1 MAAPLNAIPAIEAGI
16 SAVKQP
22 DAPVLNPKDSA
33 LPAERAAIL
42 RIFGQN
48 TFWLWL
54 DLGALRIGSLLAGF
68 FLIRYLGPHD
78 FGLYSTAIAIG
89 FLVNAVSDLGLTRYT
104 ARAVAADALEG
115 PPILSLTVMTTA
127 VFAALEVAGLI
138 FTLLTG
144 HLAAAAI
151 CAGLLINNFEGT
163 SILCSAMLT
172 AKLRSRQILPG
183 SVLSTVALITVSLLV
198 IFLKLS
204 VTTFLILGIFRSAS
218 VLGVRLWQ
226 LRDLR
231 PSMSFLSAPRLFR
244 LLRSAWPFFCYNITQ
259 VGYSRISIVCFGL
272 VASENM
278 VGLFSAA
285 FVLSDIFPQW
295 SYAMSGA
302 LLPLWTRLFESG
314 RKSELLE
321 LRESLL
327 DVIMIICV
335 PAVIAMLIFAP
346 QICALLGT
354 RFAASALVLRILAY
368 RILLSVV
375 DGFLGHGF
383 LIAINQVRQRQRAQ
397 AWSLVL
403 LGVLTLV
410 LGKSY
415 GPAGAAGALLFS
427 DCFLILQYI
436 VILSRLRLAVSG
448 KLLFPCLVAGAA
460 MAIAVFLV
468 GSTFLIAKLALGLV
482 AYAILLLVLSRPR
495 LIGASRTLRHCLSGT

>member
-1 MAAPLNAIPAIEAGI
+1 MAAP
-16 SAVKQP
+16 SKAV
-22 DAPVLNPKDSA
+22 PVLEVEIAAVMQQDATVSNPSDSA

-42 RIFGQN
+42 RIFGKN
-48 TFWLWL
+48 SFWLWL

-78 FGLYSTAIAIG
+78 FGLYSTAIAVG
-89 FLVNAVSDLGLTRYT
+89 FLVNAVTDLGLTRYT
-104 ARAVAADALEG
+104 ARAVAADASEG
-115 PPILSLTVMTTA
+115 TPILSLTAMTTA

-138 FTLLTG
+138 FTFLTG

-163 SILCSAMLT
+163 SILCSTMLT

-183 SVLSTVALITVSLLV
+183 SVLSTVALITISLLV

-204 VTTFLILGIFRSAS
+204 VTTFLILGIVRSAS

-226 LRDLR
+226 LRDLL
-231 PSMSFLSAPRLFR
+231 PSMNLWNTMQIPR

-259 VGYSRISIVCFGL
+259 VSYSRISIVCFGL

-302 LLPLWTRLFESG
+302 LLPLWTRLFENG

-327 DVIMIICV
+327 DVIVIICV
-335 PAVIAMLIFAP
+335 PAAVAMLIFAP

-383 LIAINQVRQRQRAQ
+383 LIAINQVRERQRAQ
-397 AWSLVL
+397 VWSLVL

-410 LGKSY
+410 LGKLL
-415 GPAGAAGALLFS
+415 GLAGAACALLIA
-427 DCFLILQYI
+427 DCSLILQYI
-436 VILSRLRLAVSG
+436 VILSRLRLAISG
-448 KLLFPCLVAGAA
+448 KLLLPCLLAGAV
-460 MAIAVFLV
+460 MAIAVLLAN
-468 GSTFLIAKLALGLV
+468 STFLMARLAVGLV
-482 AYAILLLVLSRPR
+482 AYTILLLVLSRSR